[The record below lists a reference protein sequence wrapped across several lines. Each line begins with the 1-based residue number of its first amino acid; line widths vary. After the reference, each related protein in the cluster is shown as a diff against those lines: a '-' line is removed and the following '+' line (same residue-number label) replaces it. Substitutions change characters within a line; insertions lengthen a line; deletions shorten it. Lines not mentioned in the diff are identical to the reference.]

1 VGGNAARPE
10 ARVAPFCRSWSSR
23 FSGLYMLDDL
33 NDRAELIEPWVGFVL
48 SLSIFV
54 LALGLLL

>member
-1 VGGNAARPE
+1 
-10 ARVAPFCRSWSSR
+10 
-23 FSGLYMLDDL
+23 MLDDL
-33 NDRAELIEPWVGFVL
+33 NDRAVLIEPWVGFVL